1 MEAMPD
7 VPDVTAA
14 DDVLEAVVAVEV
26 SASDMLDVTGIDRS
40 VVDSNVVVKE
50 PPLYVLVTVNIAGV
64 VFDSDVVGSELLW
77 HVLDDY

>member
-26 SASDMLDVTGIDRS
+26 SASDMLDVTGIDES
-40 VVDSNVVVKE
+40 VV
-50 PPLYVLVTVNIAGV
+50 
-64 VFDSDVVGSELLW
+64 DSDVVGSELLW

>member
-1 MEAMPD
+1 MPD

-26 SASDMLDVTGIDRS
+26 SASDMLDVTGIDES
-40 VVDSNVVVKE
+40 VV
-50 PPLYVLVTVNIAGV
+50 
-64 VFDSDVVGSELLW
+64 DSDVVGSELLW